1 MTVRAHKVFAEAVP
15 IDDRIED
22 NGRGSDGGAVAQRRW
37 QVAGG
42 TRGGAKENGVQIVE
56 KTYGPV
62 TVLAPAGRIDL
73 TSGEA
78 FQAAVLAA
86 VHRHE
91 PAGALVVLDFS
102 GVEYISSIGL
112 RALMVA
118 AKQTK
123 ALGGQLAIA
132 ALTPVVHEI
141 FHISRFDLVL
151 KAFASLREAL
161 AALSPEAAAQFDDA
175 AER

>member
-1 MTVRAHKVFAEAVP
+1 M
-15 IDDRIED
+15 
-22 NGRGSDGGAVAQRRW
+22 
-37 QVAGG
+37 
-42 TRGGAKENGVQIVE
+42 QIVE

>member
-1 MTVRAHKVFAEAVP
+1 M
-15 IDDRIED
+15 
-22 NGRGSDGGAVAQRRW
+22 
-37 QVAGG
+37 
-42 TRGGAKENGVQIVE
+42 QIVE

-73 TSGEA
+73 ASGEA
-78 FQAAVLAA
+78 FQEQVLGA
-86 VHRHE
+86 VHRHD

-112 RALMVA
+112 RALMMA

-123 ALGGQLAIA
+123 ALQGQLAIA

-151 KAFASLREAL
+151 KSFASLREAI
-161 AALSPEAAAQFDDA
+161 AALSPEAAAHYDGA
-175 AER
+175 A